1 MNPMTDDE
9 LVSKFVGNVAD
20 RWPERK
26 ARDVVD
32 LVWDLESQPDLEG
45 LMEAIGSWLLDAA
58 QAIRL

>member
-9 LVSKFVGNVAD
+9 LVTKFVGNVAD

-45 LMEAIGSWLLDAA
+45 LMEAI
-58 QAIRL
+58 RL